1 MTGDRLI
8 VVSATALTDVLD
20 LVDRALP
27 SLDAVLADALRGSA
41 AELRSSSVLEPA

>member
-1 MTGDRLI
+1 MTRDRLV

-27 SLDAVLADALRGSA
+27 ALDEVLADALCGAA